1 MFRPAVARL
10 PNSPLIYAFG
20 AIPQEWGRP
29 PVAVTLMGIPLLSL
43 TTVLPEIVP
52 EPSMQANPNN
62 ENASEE
68 HREIADAKQ
77 SRLSLVC

>member
-1 MFRPAVARL
+1 
-10 PNSPLIYAFG
+10 
-20 AIPQEWGRP
+20 
-29 PVAVTLMGIPLLSL
+29 MGIPLLSL

-52 EPSMQANPNN
+52 EPSMQANFNN

-77 SRLSLVC
+77 SQLNLVC